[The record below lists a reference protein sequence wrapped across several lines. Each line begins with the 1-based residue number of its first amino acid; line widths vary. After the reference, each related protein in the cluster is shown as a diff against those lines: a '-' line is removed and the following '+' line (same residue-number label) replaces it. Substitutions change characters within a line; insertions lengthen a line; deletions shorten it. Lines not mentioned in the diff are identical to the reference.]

1 MNAPHTEP
9 SVDLDKISDQIL
21 RLDEEIDALE
31 TQLKQKRELYKVACD
46 LMLKAFDLLSIQN
59 IKMRGKLFYK
69 TENTSVKIPRT
80 LEDKEKLFNFLRE
93 KGLFEQIVSVNSQT
107 LNSLYKSLAEEALQQ
122 GNLDFKIPGVE
133 EPTIYT
139 TLKLK
144 KA

>member
-31 TQLKQKRELYKVACD
+31 AQLKQKRELYKVACD
-46 LMLKAFDLLSIQN
+46 LMLKAFDLLSIEN
-59 IKMRGKLFYK
+59 IRMRGKLFYK
-69 TENTSVKIPRT
+69 ANNTSVKIPRT

-93 KGLFEQIVSVNSQT
+93 KGLFEQMVSVNSQT